1 MTLSERFPFFENTE
15 SKGQVTSMPVRISDI
30 LFFFGLLHITLSI
43 QNQMKVMCAFG
54 KITTWLL
61 QNSFSREVFRDHN
74 CPALPENIL
83 FWEFG
88 SCSLSTQ
95 LRKQYSTQFQ
105 LQRSRPFRTGVT
117 GLFLPEGDVRIPVM
131 KPKAFWGGN
140 SLFLDILANLKW
152 TFCSKHCTG
161 PREGVTSRN
170 N

>member
-1 MTLSERFPFFENTE
+1 
-15 SKGQVTSMPVRISDI
+15 
-30 LFFFGLLHITLSI
+30 
-43 QNQMKVMCAFG
+43 MKVMCAFG

-105 LQRSRPFRTGVT
+105 LQRSRPFRTGVA

-131 KPKAFWGGN
+131 KPKAFWEEIVFFLTFWPIWNGLSVLNIVLAQGKEWLLETTKEN
-140 SLFLDILANLKW
+140 KRLLLLCRKRWDLRWVEKDLSLQW
-152 TFCSKHCTG
+152 HG
-161 PREGVTSRN
+161 
-170 N
+170 